1 MTDSTNLA
9 AGEAGDLVPVD
20 LPDNPTYGQMKQL
33 EQAIADN
40 CEPAELKET
49 HHFADGIYGRE
60 LFIPAGTVLTGKI
73 HRHSTL
79 NLLIQGDITVT
90 TPEGMKRIQ
99 APAVF
104 VSEPG
109 TKKAGYAH
117 TDTIWVNVHPTK
129 ITDLA
134 AIEAK
139 FIVPEELPALT
150 TEKCP

>member
-1 MTDSTNLA
+1 MTENTTLA

-20 LPDNPTYGQMKQL
+20 LPKDPSYAELKAL

-40 CEPAELKET
+40 CEPAALEET

-90 TPEGMKRIQ
+90 TPDGMKRIQ

-104 VSEPG
+104 VSPPG

-117 TDTIWVNVHPTK
+117 TDTRWVNVHPTK

-150 TEKCP
+150 KEKGP